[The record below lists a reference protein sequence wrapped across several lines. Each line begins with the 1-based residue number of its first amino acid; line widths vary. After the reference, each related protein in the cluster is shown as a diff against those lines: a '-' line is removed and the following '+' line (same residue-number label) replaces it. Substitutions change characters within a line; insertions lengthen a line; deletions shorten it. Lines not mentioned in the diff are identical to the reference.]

1 MLRLLLDEH
10 IAKALSKQLASWE
23 SEIPIV
29 ALQNW
34 ENGDYL
40 GAEDD
45 VILAAAAKEGLT
57 LVTYDQR
64 TIIPLLK
71 EWGEQGISHAGV
83 IFVDSHT
90 IAQNNIG
97 ELMRSLTRLRRKLG
111 DAEWADRVVFLESAE

>member
-10 IAKALSKQLASWE
+10 IAKAIAKQLAAWE
-23 SEIPIV
+23 DEIPIV

-40 GAEDD
+40 GAEDE
-45 VILAAAAKEGLT
+45 VILAAAAKQGLT

-71 EWGEQGISHAGV
+71 AWGEQGISHAGV

-97 ELMRSLTRLRRKLG
+97 ELLRSLTRLWRKLG
-111 DAEWADRVVFLESAE
+111 EMDWTDRVVFLENAG